1 MQDEKKLNQEI
12 GPPAEEAGHM
22 QCMDTI
28 QQHIASHAA
37 DDGYYNERSSTQTT
51 PSRAQG
57 VGMDFFG
64 DLKGELVRGGGGA
77 RARSRLPC
85 L

>member
-1 MQDEKKLNQEI
+1 MGCGSSKNQDDES
-12 GPPAEEAGHM
+12 P
-22 QCMDTI
+22 
-28 QQHIASHAA
+28 HAT

-64 DLKGELVRGGGGA
+64 DLNAELVRGGA

-85 L
+85 R

>member
-1 MQDEKKLNQEI
+1 MGCGSSKD
-12 GPPAEEAGHM
+12 H
-22 QCMDTI
+22 DD
-28 QQHIASHAA
+28 ASHAA

-57 VGMDFFG
+57 VGMDFFE
-64 DLKGELVRGGGGA
+64 DLNAELVRGGGGA